1 MWKSFEEC
9 FRGCGRNAWLFMVAL
24 FTVLPMLLLINE
36 LQAYVPHFLGGVGV
50 LIAAWIGVV
59 IYRNRA
65 DRRKTERLPPLSR
78 DELRVAR
85 SKLTK
90 DTNRKRP

>member
-1 MWKSFEEC
+1 
-9 FRGCGRNAWLFMVAL
+9 MVAL
-24 FTVLPMLLLINE
+24 FTVVPLLLIFNE
-36 LQAYVPHFLGGVGV
+36 LQAYVPHFIGGVCVMVAG
-50 LIAAWIGVV
+50 WIGLV

-90 DTNRKRP
+90 ETNRKTP